1 MNEGALLAENAAGA
15 HASQHYEFFKP
26 ILESVRED
34 MKREWLNTDHCQQDV
49 REHIWRA
56 LHALDDIENK
66 IIAIINTGKLARVA
80 LDRRP

>member
-1 MNEGALLAENAAGA
+1 VNEGSLLAENAAGA
-15 HASQHYEFFKP
+15 QASQHYEFFRP

-34 MKREWLNTDHCQQDV
+34 MKREWLNTSSEQTDM

-66 IIAIINTGKLARVA
+66 IIAIINTGKMARVA